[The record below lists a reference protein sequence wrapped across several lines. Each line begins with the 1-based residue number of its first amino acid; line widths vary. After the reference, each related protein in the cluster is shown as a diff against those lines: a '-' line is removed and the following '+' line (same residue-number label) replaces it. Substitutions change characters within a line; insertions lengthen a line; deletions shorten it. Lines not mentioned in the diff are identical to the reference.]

1 MTCFALYSAYSQAR
15 TTHAYEANAHTC
27 MYTHTT
33 CTHACA
39 HMYADMYVG
48 MYTHVHTLTQKI
60 LKQSLQA
67 LLKRKEGEESRF
79 LGLVT

>member
-1 MTCFALYSAYSQAR
+1 MMCFVLASAYSQAR
-15 TTHAYEANAHTC
+15 TTHTYETNAHTC

-33 CTHACA
+33 HTHACA
-39 HMYADMYVG
+39 RMYADMYVG
-48 MYTHVHTLTQKI
+48 MYTQVHTLTQKI

-67 LLKRKEGEESRF
+67 LLRRKEGEESRF